1 MNASSRL
8 LTAVSLALLAAQSP
22 AANLVEVY
30 QRALQ
35 NDPIIRE
42 ADANRLAV
50 RQAKP
55 LAWSQLL
62 PFIDGSAAIGRQE
75 SDGSRTSVDRINV
88 GATPFFVES
97 DVKSDVDVTQWNLR
111 LSQPVFRWDAWV
123 GLERADAQVA
133 QAEVDYRAA
142 EQDLVLRTAQ
152 RYFDVL
158 AAKDTVDAAQVTV
171 DSFARQLEQADKRFE
186 VGLIAVTDVQEA
198 RAAHDAS
205 VAALIAAKRSLT
217 TAQELLR
224 ELTGESF
231 SELAAPAG
239 DMPLNRPEPQN
250 PDEWVRGA
258 LEQNLRLSSTR
269 LAVEIAKQDVRAAR
283 AQHLPTLSIVA
294 ERTGSNIDGS
304 STTDGVTGPDDS
316 DTTDDSIFLQ
326 LTVPIYSGGETS
338 SRVRQNVYLQRAAR
352 ERLERTAR
360 ETERSTRDA
369 YLGVISE
376 ISRVKALRQ
385 AVQSSR
391 TALEATEAG
400 FEVGTRTTVDVLDA
414 RRRLF
419 EAQTNYARSRYDYIL
434 NLIELRVAAGTLART
449 DLDAINMWLRE
460 SASLEDASKAPEAA
474 PTTAPP
480 PAIGPAPAASP
491 TTETSPPKT
500 KD

>member
-1 MNASSRL
+1 MKASSRRVTVVVLTL
-8 LTAVSLALLAAQSP
+8 LTAQAP

-55 LAWSQLL
+55 LAWSALL
-62 PFIDGSAAIGRQE
+62 PLIDGTAAIGHDE
-75 SDGSRTSVDRINV
+75 SDGSRTIVAGSTSNLGVRNINFK
-88 GATPFFVES
+88 ADE
-97 DVKSDVDVTQWNLR
+97 DVKQWSLR
-111 LSQPVFRWDAWV
+111 LQQPVFHWESWV
-123 GLERADAQVA
+123 ALKRADAQLA
-133 QAEVDYRAA
+133 QAEVDFKAA

-158 AAKDTVDAAQVTV
+158 AAKDTVDAAQASVE
-171 DSFARQLEQADKRFE
+171 SFARQLEQADKRFE

-198 RAAHDAS
+198 RAAHDSA
-205 VAALIAAKRSLT
+205 VANLIAAKRSLT

-231 SELAAPAG
+231 DQLSAPIA

-258 LEQNLRLSSTR
+258 LEQNLRLTSTR
-269 LAVEIAKQDVRAAR
+269 LATEIAKQDVRSAR
-283 AQHLPTLSIVA
+283 AGHLPSLDIVA
-294 ERTGSNIDGS
+294 ERNGNDIDA
-304 STTDGVTGPDDS
+304 TQTLAGVKDPNDS
-316 DTTDDSIFLQ
+316 DITENSIFLQ

-338 SRVRQNVYLQRAAR
+338 ARVKQNVYLHRAAR

-376 ISRVKALRQ
+376 ISRVQALRQ

-434 NLIELRVAAGTLART
+434 NLIQLKVAAGTLART
-449 DLDAINMWLRE
+449 DLDAINAWLRE
-460 SASLEDASKAPEAA
+460 TASLEDTSRAPELA
-474 PTTAPP
+474 PTTSPAPSM
-480 PAIGPAPAASP
+480 GPAPESSP
-491 TTETSPPKT
+491 ATSTPPPKS
-500 KD
+500 

>member
-8 LTAVSLALLAAQSP
+8 LTAVSLALLAAQAP

-30 QRALQ
+30 QRAVQ

-62 PFIDGSAAIGRQE
+62 PLIDGAGAIGKQE
-75 SDGSRTSVDRINV
+75 SEGTRSIVAGSTSNLGVINRNFKTDG
-88 GATPFFVES
+88 
-97 DVKSDVDVTQWNLR
+97 DVTQWSLR
-111 LSQPVFRWDAWV
+111 LTQPVFRWGSWIAV
-123 GLERADAQVA
+123 ERADAQLA

-158 AAKDTVDAAQVTV
+158 AAKDTVDAAQASV

-198 RAAHDAS
+198 RAAHDAA
-205 VAALIAAKRSLT
+205 VADLIAAKRSLT

-231 SELAAPAG
+231 AELAAPSG

-258 LEQNLRLSSTR
+258 LEQNLRLTSTR
-269 LAVEIAKQDVRAAR
+269 LATEIAKQDVRAAR
-283 AQHLPTLSIVA
+283 AQHLPTLDIVA
-294 ERTGSNIDGS
+294 ERSGSDVDG
-304 STTDGVTGPDDS
+304 TQTLEGVRDPNDS
-316 DTTDDSIFLQ
+316 NTREDSIFLQ

-338 SRVRQNVYLQRAAR
+338 ARVQQNVYLHRAAR

-376 ISRVKALRQ
+376 ISRVQALRQ

-434 NLIELRVAAGTLART
+434 NLIALKVAAGTLART
-449 DLDAINMWLRE
+449 DLDAINTWLRE

-474 PTTAPP
+474 PTTAPAP
-480 PAIGPAPAASP
+480 SIGPAPTASP
-491 TTETSPPKT
+491 TTDTPPPKS
-500 KD
+500 